1 MSPIGKEVYKLLML
15 INLFVCL
22 IYGTYKIVKA
32 KDTNSETA
40 YSILDI
46 IAIFSFIYIANN

>member
-15 INLFVCL
+15 IILVVCL

-32 KDTNSETA
+32 KDTNLEIA
-40 YSILDI
+40 YSILDVVSL
-46 IAIFSFIYIANN
+46 FSFIYISNN

>member
-15 INLFVCL
+15 IILVVCL

-32 KDTNSETA
+32 KDTNLEIA
-40 YSILDI
+40 YSILDVVS
-46 IAIFSFIYIANN
+46 IFSFIYISNN